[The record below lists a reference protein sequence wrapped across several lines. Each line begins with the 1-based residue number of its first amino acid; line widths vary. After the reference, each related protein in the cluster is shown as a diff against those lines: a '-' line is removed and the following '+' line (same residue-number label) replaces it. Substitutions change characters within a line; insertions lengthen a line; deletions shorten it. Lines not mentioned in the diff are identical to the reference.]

1 MGVLSL
7 FRIRV
12 AVNLCW
18 ETGDSFL
25 FIFDFPLFLMA
36 RKGSNACINGVASL
50 MFKAWIKWM
59 FQNR

>member
-1 MGVLSL
+1 
-7 FRIRV
+7 V